1 MATALLITGC
11 NGQLGSEVAR
21 QAHQLKD
28 VPFARGIDL
37 PLDLTDSFT
46 VRDTG
51 DRRPHD
57 PPQHRPRLPR
67 RRDGPHEPDDLKGP
81 TNAYGHTKLA
91 GESAVREILPEAS
104 YAVRT
109 AWYYGAGGPNF
120 VKTMAR
126 LKRER
131 GRSPSSPTRSAR
143 PPGR

>member
-91 GESAVREILPEAS
+91 GESAVRGDPPRGVVRRPDGLVLRRRRAQLREDDGSPQAEAGTLTVITDQVGS
-104 YAVRT
+104 RT
-109 AWYYGAGGPNF
+109 
-120 VKTMAR
+120 
-126 LKRER
+126 
-131 GRSPSSPTRSAR
+131 
-143 PPGR
+143 